1 LKTAVNKVSETLLGK
16 SEQCFFKG
24 LEKELFEMSNSKR
37 FAQIRRKRGIKRRE
51 REREKFRERLASDAI

>member
-1 LKTAVNKVSETLLGK
+1 V
-16 SEQCFFKG
+16 FFKG

-37 FAQIRRKRGIKRRE
+37 FAHIRRKRGIKRRE